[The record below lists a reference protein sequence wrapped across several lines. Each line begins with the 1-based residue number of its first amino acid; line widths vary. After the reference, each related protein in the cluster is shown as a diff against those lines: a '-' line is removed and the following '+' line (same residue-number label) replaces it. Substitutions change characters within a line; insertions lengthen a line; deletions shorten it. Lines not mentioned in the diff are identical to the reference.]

1 MSSGFVKFI
10 WSYYEATLVLID
22 MFFLNLKL
30 NFMKRKITVY
40 MLAIAMLVSGA
51 IYAGNFLSEPID
63 TDCEFTGNSSES
75 CRYSTG
81 GVNYRVLNCV
91 PNGSDCAFDKPV
103 TPETE
108 INP

>member
-1 MSSGFVKFI
+1 
-10 WSYYEATLVLID
+10 
-22 MFFLNLKL
+22 
-30 NFMKRKITVY
+30 MKKKITVY
-40 MLAIAMLVSGA
+40 MLVTAILLSGA
-51 IYAGNFLSEPID
+51 LYAGNFWAEAEPID

-91 PNGSDCAFDKPV
+91 PNGSDCSFDKPV